1 MSDKKIIAVVG
12 ATGSQ
17 GNGLVRAILED
28 PSGGFAVRALT
39 RDANS
44 DKGRALAALG
54 AEVVSAN
61 VDDRSSLERAFA
73 GAHESPITWMG
84 VVEGDGTTTVDRCLV
99 VVTAGSSAPTTDIE
113 AVVRC
118 LARP

>member
-61 VDDRSSLERAFA
+61 VDDRSSLERAF
-73 GAHESPITWMG
+73 
-84 VVEGDGTTTVDRCLV
+84 DGCARELDLQL
-99 VVTAGSSAPTTDIE
+99 SAPALD
-113 AVVRC
+113 VRSEQPR
-118 LARP
+118 LRRRP